1 MKDDWTRTPERAGD
15 RGFMYGIQLSLSLSL
30 IQVLRNEIF
39 SPFGIFSFFLLEY
52 LGRQGGSGARKGKA
66 RQAFRETRRIDSY
79 YKLCC
84 WLPVG
89 DGSCPF
95 RS

>member
-1 MKDDWTRTPERAGD
+1 MKDDWTRTPGRAGD
-15 RGFMYGIQLSLSLSL
+15 RGFMYGIQLSLSLFL

-66 RQAFRETRRIDSY
+66 RQAFT
-79 YKLCC
+79 
-84 WLPVG
+84 
-89 DGSCPF
+89 
-95 RS
+95 

>member
-1 MKDDWTRTPERAGD
+1 MKDDWTKPPGSAGD
-15 RGFMYGIQLSLSLSL
+15 RGVYVWNPTHTLSLSLSL

-66 RQAFRETRRIDSY
+66 RQGKHLERHEDYLF
-79 YKLCC
+79 L
-84 WLPVG
+84 L
-89 DGSCPF
+89 
-95 RS
+95 

>member
-1 MKDDWTRTPERAGD
+1 MIGREPLGEPGI
-15 RGFMYGIQLSLSLSL
+15 GVCMYGIQLSLSLSLSL

-66 RQAFRETRRIDSY
+66 RQGKHLERHEDYLF
-79 YKLCC
+79 L
-84 WLPVG
+84 L
-89 DGSCPF
+89 
-95 RS
+95 